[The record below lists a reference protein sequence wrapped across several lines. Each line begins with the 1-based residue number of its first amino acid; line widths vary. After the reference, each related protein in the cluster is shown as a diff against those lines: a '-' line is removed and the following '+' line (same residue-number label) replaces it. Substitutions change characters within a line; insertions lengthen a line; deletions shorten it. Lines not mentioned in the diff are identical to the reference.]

1 MHDLSIQCATQGDK
15 DLLFRLMQL
24 YYFEA
29 TRWSGEDILENG
41 HYECDESGLQPYFDA
56 DSTDQA
62 YILRVDGKP
71 AGFALVEEVPHEGA
85 RMHEFAD
92 LFVLPKYRR
101 IGLGAAA
108 TKRIVLDS
116 DRPWLF
122 AIFRKDHEAQRYWR
136 AAFKRLPF
144 RSVRQLA
151 DEELFHLFVIN
162 E

>member
-1 MHDLSIQCATQGDK
+1 MHHLSIERATPGDK
-15 DLLFRLMQL
+15 NLLFRLMQL

-29 TRWSGEDILENG
+29 TRWSGEDILEDG
-41 HYECDESGLQPYFDA
+41 HYECDEDGVSSYLDA
-56 DSTDQA
+56 DGTDQA
-62 YILRVDGKP
+62 YILRVDGMP
-71 AGFALVEEVPHEGA
+71 AGFALVEEVPHA
-85 RMHEFAD
+85 DTRIHEFAD

-108 TKRIVLDS
+108 TKRIVIDS

-122 AIFRKDHEAQRYWR
+122 AIFRKDQDAQSYWR
-136 AAFKRLPF
+136 AAFERLPF

-151 DEELFHLFVIN
+151 DEDLFHLFVIN